1 MAETILV
8 TGAAGF
14 IGRYVA
20 QLFFEKG
27 WTVVGL
33 DASSADAILTS
44 KLSSYYRLA
53 LPSPNLGRVISGIRP
68 QVCVH
73 CAGPASV
80 GNSME
85 DPASDFNHSV
95 MATFNLLDAL
105 RINAPG
111 CRFLYP
117 SSAAV
122 YGNPSRLPVNES
134 QIPNPISPY
143 GFHKLICEQ
152 LAAEFHKVYGLPTSI
167 VRIFSA
173 YGVGLKRQVLWDIC
187 QKASAQNILRLQG
200 TGNESRDFIHVS
212 DIALAILLLA
222 EKSPCKGDIYNLA
235 SGTETTIRG
244 LQEIIVSELG
254 LEIPVEFNGLVV
266 PGDPI
271 NWRADVSR
279 ISLMGFRPEIDL
291 KEGVASYAKWYLTEV
306 QGRG

>member
-1 MAETILV
+1 
-8 TGAAGF
+8 
-14 IGRYVA
+14 
-20 QLFFEKG
+20 
-27 WTVVGL
+27 
-33 DASSADAILTS
+33 
-44 KLSSYYRLA
+44 
-53 LPSPNLGRVISGIRP
+53 
-68 QVCVH
+68 
-73 CAGPASV
+73 
-80 GNSME
+80 ME

-95 MATFNLLDAL
+95 MATFNLLDAMRL
-105 RINAPG
+105 NAPG

-134 QIPNPISPY
+134 QKPNPISPY

-152 LAAEFHKVYGLPTSI
+152 LAAEFHKVYGLPTAI

-187 QKASAQNILRLQG
+187 QKASAQNILLLQG

-291 KEGVASYAKWYLTEV
+291 REGVASYAKWYLTEV
-306 QGRG
+306 RGRG